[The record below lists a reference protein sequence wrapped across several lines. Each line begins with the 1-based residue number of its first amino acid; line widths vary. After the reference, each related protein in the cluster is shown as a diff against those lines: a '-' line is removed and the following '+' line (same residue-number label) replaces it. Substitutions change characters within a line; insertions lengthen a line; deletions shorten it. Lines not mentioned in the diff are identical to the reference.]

1 MNPQH
6 MPNSPALNRGYVP
19 YFYEAGLHH
28 LYPIPSSQAPVGA
41 PSPNHARYDFSSD
54 PDPWKPFRGP
64 QTVEQIV
71 QHGYFAVPVVDP
83 ETALI
88 SDKRDTS
95 KLGLDDTIRQ
105 IRQRQSL
112 YERNIYDIE
121 LGKCSAITSVFALEA
136 ERGGVPADSKELYG
150 LSKVLQRFY
159 QEQRAERVEF
169 WKDVSRL
176 RQSLPEVAQQY
187 LSAYRKMEILGSDD
201 GDAS

>member
-6 MPNSPALNRGYVP
+6 TPNRPDFSSGYVP
-19 YFYEAGLHH
+19 YFYEAGLYH
-28 LYPIPSSQAPVGA
+28 LYPIPSSHVSSTT
-41 PSPNHARYDFSSD
+41 PSLTYTRYDFSSD

-71 QHGYFAVPVVDP
+71 QHGYFAVPIAVP

-105 IRQRQSL
+105 IRERQHL

-121 LGKCSAITSVFALEA
+121 QGKCSAITSLFALEA

-176 RQSLPEVAQQY
+176 KQSLPEVAQQY
-187 LSAYRKMEILGSDD
+187 LAAYRKMEILKSYD
-201 GDAS
+201 GDAP

>member
-6 MPNSPALNRGYVP
+6 MPNSPAFNRGYVP
-19 YFYEAGLHH
+19 YFYEAGLYH
-28 LYPIPSSQAPVGA
+28 LHPIPSSHVPVTT
-41 PSPNHARYDFSSD
+41 PSSTYARYDFSSD

-71 QHGYFAVPVVDP
+71 QHGYFAVPVTPP

-121 LGKCSAITSVFALEA
+121 LGKCSAITSLFALEA

-187 LSAYRKMEILGSDD
+187 LSAYRKMEILDSHD